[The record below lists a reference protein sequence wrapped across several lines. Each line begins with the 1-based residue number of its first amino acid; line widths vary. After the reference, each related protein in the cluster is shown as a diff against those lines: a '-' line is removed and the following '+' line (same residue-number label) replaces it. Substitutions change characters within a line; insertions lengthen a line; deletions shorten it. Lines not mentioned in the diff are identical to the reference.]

1 MTLSEANK
9 YLLLTDEEISELL
22 LLEEKINKSKEL
34 SQLVEDAYREIYI
47 DGQTTT
53 PSVYQK
59 YDSLVEDNAFK
70 GLFYIFAG
78 IKNLEWLVEFYTSH
92 GISLDIMTH
101 TLQDTALWLRNYKKT
116 NGCLGLAS
124 KAWIAVG
131 FSGKLF
137 RLGRMQFE
145 MTTIK
150 EDVNLPSLKKGD
162 PALEGHV
169 PQGEPLDHDACL
181 ESYRA
186 AFPFFEKYFNFS
198 AKAVHL
204 STWMLDPV
212 LNEIFPP
219 TSNVLKWQAD
229 ATILPETKT
238 APDLLRFI
246 FGHPTIDLKTA
257 PRDTTMRK
265 RIIEHMESGGEFHN
279 YCGIIMREKLMN
291 S

>member
-1 MTLSEANK
+1 MT
-9 YLLLTDEEISELL
+9 EEEVSELL
-22 LLEEKINKSKEL
+22 ILENTIKESEAL
-34 SQLVEDAYREIYI
+34 SEYVEDAYREIYI
-47 DGQTTT
+47 EEKIGA
-53 PSVYQK
+53 PEVYNK
-59 YDSLVEDNAFK
+59 YDSLVPDNAFK

-78 IKNLEWLVEFYTSH
+78 IKNLEWLVDFYNTKE
-92 GISLDIMTH
+92 IPIDILTH

-116 NGCLGLAS
+116 HGCLGLAS
-124 KAWIAVG
+124 KAWIAFG
-131 FSGKLF
+131 MSGRLF

-150 EDVNLPSLKKGD
+150 EDVNLPGLKKGD
-162 PALEGHV
+162 DALEGHV
-169 PQGEPLDHDACL
+169 PQGEPLDHDECIK
-181 ESYRA
+181 SYKA

-246 FGHPTIDLKTA
+246 FGTPTIDLKTA
-257 PRDTTMRK
+257 PRDTTMRRK
-265 RIIEHMESGGEFHN
+265 IIEHLEAGGEFHN
-279 YCGIIMREKLMN
+279 YCGIIMREKIMN
-291 S
+291 I